1 MWQQNLS
8 KNYYLFFKN
17 GDPQIMSCHI
27 GLQKIIM
34 FVHVGRGAG
43 TWDLGLGPGGVF
55 FYRVKKI

>member
-43 TWDLGLGPGGVF
+43 TWDPEEYF
-55 FYRVKKI
+55 FIE